1 MSDKCCEE
9 FLMPGLKTSDVIKNL
24 LTTLIDISGRK
35 TNKGHA
41 ITTMDMLIKQLE
53 TRYDFLKNVE
63 IKDTRY
69 IEDGDPVS
77 VMSDINSVIPSEMG
91 KAVHEII
98 TIMNRS
104 LGKNAG
110 IFFIKELQSNLNEE
124 HEASIKNMGVDL
136 SLMQLEREIEEWEKL
151 TTKK

>member
-1 MSDKCCEE
+1 
-9 FLMPGLKTSDVIKNL
+9 MPGLKTSDVIKNL